1 MSLHQRSADVGP
13 EQELLNLRRQ
23 SPRALP
29 TPPGLPGAWR
39 GKLGGFQGYAFPWG
53 YLLEM
58 PNGLKDPE
66 KPRGDGV
73 TWRLLPT
80 ILVSEARLRAAGTRR
95 HWDTLLAH
103 VNCRATAV
111 LARYVPD
118 WLVCRVTERYFL
130 GELVAVGDRDARR
143 ARCWLA
149 GRLLPEH
156 IDAVLH
162 GARACLVKSIAGD
175 FDFRPHSDIDE
186 VTQ

>member
-1 MSLHQRSADVGP
+1 MSLHQRSADVSP
-13 EQELLNLRRQ
+13 EQEVLNLRRQ

-29 TPPGLPGAWR
+29 TPPGLPRAWCAD
-39 GKLGGFQGYAFPWG
+39 LGGLQGYAFPWG
-53 YLLEM
+53 YVLEM

-66 KPRGDGV
+66 KPRGDGI

-80 ILVSEARLRAAGTRR
+80 ALLSEVRLRARETCW
-95 HWDTLLAH
+95 HWHSLLAH
-103 VNCRATAV
+103 VNCLATAV

-162 GARACLVKSIAGD
+162 GARDCLLTSIKDD
-175 FDFRPHSDIDE
+175 FDVTPRSDMDE
-186 VTQ
+186 VSQ